1 MSKQEKSVFPDKDIH
16 VYADDM
22 TEEMSKLAIQTSQD
36 AFQLFIT
43 QGKVFSTIAAY
54 IRTAFDKAFGKGWN
68 CIVGKNFGAFV
79 THEIKTYIYFTI
91 VPGTYIL
98 LWKA

>member
-1 MSKQEKSVFPDKDIH
+1 MSKQEKVVFPDH
-16 VYADDM
+16 TVYAEDM
-22 TEEMSKLAIQTSQD
+22 TPEMSKLAIQTSQN

-54 IRTAFDKAFGKGWN
+54 IRKAFDKAFGKGWN

-79 THEIKTYIYFTI
+79 THEIKTYIYFTV
-91 VPGTYIL
+91 VPGTYVL